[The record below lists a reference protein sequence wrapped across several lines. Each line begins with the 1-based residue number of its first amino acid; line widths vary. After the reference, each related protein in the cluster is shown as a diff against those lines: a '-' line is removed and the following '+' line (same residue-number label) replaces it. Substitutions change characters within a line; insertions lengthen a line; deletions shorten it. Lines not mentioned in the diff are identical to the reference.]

1 MDYKQ
6 TLNEIVN
13 RLHKLGDLPVFSA
26 TVNQI
31 RQLSSSEE
39 ADAMALAMA
48 VMKDVNLSVRV
59 LKLANTPMFNPK
71 NREIA
76 SLSRAVVLLGFE
88 RILNLAMTIK
98 LVESLRAEKPDK
110 VLDQLLVQ
118 AFLNASIA
126 RELAEAAN
134 LRKAEGV
141 YLNGLLH
148 NLGEILVAYTLPDR
162 HKQLRDLW
170 LKGEAGWS
178 EAQLQLLGAEF
189 SDIGQEFAESWGF
202 PGPLVQSMDSY
213 TANKLKGRD
222 KSAHQIAVGSSEV
235 LAKLYQQGR
244 ESGESLGQIFSRLS
258 DQLDIRT
265 DQVEESVHQAYKL
278 AAHLAEEVGVPT
290 AFLKPKPADEDDDQL
305 QELAEEVGFYLHSRD
320 EKHRAEVIHSP
331 APAVSQRS
339 SVDLIE
345 ALAAFN
351 SLIAEDTP
359 ATPLVEAL
367 MRAVLAN
374 SGLERSL
381 FLMKDSNQK
390 GVFIP
395 RLAAGVGV
403 QALGAK
409 LDRLN
414 DSTTSR
420 LLQAVAQKGTTLM
433 VNDLSSAQWRDR
445 LPTEL
450 VKSTEARGLILSGLS
465 VNGRSLGVLYFDTQL
480 EALADTDYAILNQF
494 MLLLRNAL
502 EARARASS

>member
-48 VMKDVNLSVRV
+48 VMRDVNLSVRV

-162 HKQLRDLW
+162 YQKIRALW
-170 LKGEAGWS
+170 HKGEVGWS

-189 SDIGQEFAESWGF
+189 SDVGQEFAESWGF
-202 PGPLVQSMDSY
+202 PGPLVQSMDRY
-213 TANKLKGRD
+213 TATKLEGRD
-222 KSAHQIAVGSSEV
+222 KCAHQIAVGSSEV
-235 LAKLYQQGR
+235 LAKLYQQG
-244 ESGESLGQIFSRLS
+244 EKSSDKLAQIFSRLS
-258 DQLDIRT
+258 DQLDLRT
-265 DQVEESVHQAYKL
+265 DQIEDSVHQAYKL
-278 AAHLAEEVGVPT
+278 AAHLAEEVGVTT
-290 AFLKPKPADEDDDQL
+290 ASLKPKAADQDDDLL
-305 QELAEEVGFYLHSRD
+305 QDLAEEIGFFLHSRD
-320 EKHRAEVIHSP
+320 EKHRAESVHSP
-331 APAVSQRS
+331 APAAAQRS

-351 SLIAEDTP
+351 TLISEDAP
-359 ATPLVEAL
+359 ATQLVEAL
-367 MRAVLAN
+367 MKAVLAN

-381 FLMKDSNQK
+381 LLMKDPSK
-390 GVFIP
+390 AGAVIA
-395 RLAAGVGV
+395 RLSAGVGA
-403 QALGAK
+403 QALGSK
-409 LDRLN
+409 LSSIGDPAA
-414 DSTTSR
+414 SR
-420 LLQAVAQKGTTLM
+420 LLNAVSQKGTTLM
-433 VNDLSSAQWRDR
+433 VNDLNSAEWRDR
-445 LPTEL
+445 LPCDL
-450 VKSTEARGLILSGLS
+450 VKATEARGLILSGLS
-465 VNGRSLGVLYFDTQL
+465 VNGRSLGLLYFDTQL

-502 EARARASS
+502 ESRARAAR

>member
-1 MDYKQ
+1 MDYNQ

-98 LVESLRAEKPDK
+98 LVESLRADKPDK

-126 RELAEAAN
+126 RELAEVAN

-162 HKQLRDLW
+162 YQKMRLLW
-170 LKGEAGWS
+170 QQGKAGWS
-178 EAQLQLLGAEF
+178 AAQLQLLGSEF
-189 SDIGQEFAESWGF
+189 SDIGQEFAQSWGF
-202 PGPLVQSMDSY
+202 PGPLVQSMDPY
-213 TANKLKGRD
+213 TADKLQGRD
-222 KSAHQIAVGSSEV
+222 LSAHQIAAGSSAM
-235 LAKLYQQGR
+235 LSKLYQQG
-244 ESGESLGQIFSRLS
+244 EKSSESLGQIFSRLS
-258 DQLDIRT
+258 EQLGVRADQIEDC
-265 DQVEESVHQAYKL
+265 VHQAYKL

-290 AFLKPKPADEDDDQL
+290 ASLKPKVTDDDDDQL
-305 QELAEEVGFYLHSRD
+305 QEFAEEVSFFLHSRD
-320 EKHRAEVIHSP
+320 EKHRAESVTQP
-331 APAVSQRS
+331 NNKPTQRS
-339 SVDLIE
+339 SAELLD
-345 ALAAFN
+345 ALSGFN
-351 SLIAEDTP
+351 RLIAQESP
-359 ATPLVEAL
+359 ATQLVEAL
-367 MRAVLAN
+367 MQAVLAN

-381 FLMKDSNQK
+381 LLMRSSGKSGIFLPKLISGEGSDALAK
-390 GVFIP
+390 RFA
-395 RLAAGVGV
+395 RLDDPVALKL
-403 QALGAK
+403 LGAVS
-409 LDRLN
+409 N
-414 DSTTSR
+414 N
-420 LLQAVAQKGTTLM
+420 GTTLM
-433 VNDLSSAQWRDR
+433 VSDLSAEQWQGRIPQP
-445 LPTEL
+445 LIA
-450 VKSTEARGLILSGLS
+450 VTEAQGFIICSLR
-465 VNGRSLGVLYFDTQL
+465 VNGRELGLLYFDSQIAVL
-480 EALADTDYAILNQF
+480 SDSDYAVLNQF

-502 EARARASS
+502 EARARAAS